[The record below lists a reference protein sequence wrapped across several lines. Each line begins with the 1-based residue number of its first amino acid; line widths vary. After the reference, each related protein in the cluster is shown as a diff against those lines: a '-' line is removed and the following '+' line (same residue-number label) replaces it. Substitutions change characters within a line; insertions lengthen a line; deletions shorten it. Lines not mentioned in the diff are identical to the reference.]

1 MSRRKPRGL
10 RPDEEEIW
18 DRVRRTAVPMHVG
31 KKMAIRDAIESPKPK
46 VKPRVAHPSIAH
58 FQIGQAATAIR
69 PPVTAASQPPVQMDH
84 KSFGR
89 MKKGKLSPEGRIDLH
104 GMTLAQAHPAVTR
117 FILDAHASGKR
128 LVLVI
133 TGKGKRRDGKDSHIV
148 RPGVLKH
155 QLPHWLHSAPLKS
168 VILQVSEAHL
178 RHGGSGAYYVYL
190 RRSR

>member
-31 KKMAIRDAIESPKPK
+31 KKKAIGNTLDTPKPK
-46 VKPRVAHPSIAH
+46 VKPRVGQPPIAH
-58 FQIGQAATAIR
+58 FQIGQAATAIQ
-69 PPVTAASQPPVQMDH
+69 PPVTAAIHPPVQMDH
-84 KSFGR
+84 KNYGR

-104 GMTLAQAHPAVTR
+104 GMTLAQAHPAVVR

-133 TGKGKRRDGKDSHIV
+133 TGKGKPRDGGPAIV

-155 QLPHWLHSAPLKS
+155 QLPHWLRSAPLKS

>member
-1 MSRRKPRGL
+1 MNRRKPRGL
-10 RPDEEEIW
+10 RPDEEAIW
-18 DRVRRTAVPMHVG
+18 DRVRRTAVPMRAD
-31 KKMAIRDAIESPKPK
+31 KKKATRETIETPKPK
-46 VKPRVAHPSIAH
+46 VKPRAAQPPIAH
-58 FQIGQAATAIR
+58 FQIGQAATAIQ
-69 PPVTAASQPPVQMDH
+69 PQVAATSPPPVQMDR
-84 KSFGR
+84 KNFGR

-117 FILDAHASGKR
+117 FILDSHASGKR

-133 TGKGKRRDGKDSHIV
+133 TGKGKQRDGNASHMV
-148 RPGVLKH
+148 RPGILKH

-178 RHGGSGAYYVYL
+178 KHGGSGAYYVYL

>member
-18 DRVRRTAVPMHVG
+18 DRVRQTAVPMHAA
-31 KKMAIRDAIESPKPK
+31 KKKATHSITEGPKPK
-46 VKPRVAHPSIAH
+46 VKPRVAPLPIAH
-58 FQIGQAATAIR
+58 FQIGQAATAIQ
-69 PPVTAASQPPVQMDH
+69 PPVTSLSHPPVQMDH
-84 KSFGR
+84 KSYGR

-133 TGKGKRRDGKDSHIV
+133 TGKGKPRDGGAVV